1 MRTTDRMKVY
11 NRQFVA
17 RTATTDRVM
26 RTTDREYVYTTVSL
40 SGAPNDRFLGNDL
53 KWLVMHPGVL

>member
-1 MRTTDRMKVY
+1 MRKERSPSCDI
-11 NRQFVA
+11 
-17 RTATTDRVM
+17 
-26 RTTDREYVYTTVSL
+26 L